1 GYLRNRE
8 LYDQLVLTFSESVR
22 GMQTIKGFAAEPHQL
37 RRFEEG
43 NQDVSA
49 QQHRIFRD
57 LSWFTFGTQLLSQ
70 LSLVVL
76 FAYGGWLYVQGSI
89 SLGSGLVVFAGLLQ
103 QFNGQVA
110 NITTIAN
117 SVQQSFTAARRVFGV
132 LDTESEVEN
141 KPGALAP
148 EPLTGQVE
156 IKNVTFGYHPKSPVL
171 RNIS

>member
-43 NQDVSA
+43 NHKVSA

-76 FAYGGWLYVQGSI
+76 FAYGGWLYVQDQI
-89 SLGSGLVVFAGLLQ
+89 PLGSGLVVLAGLLQ

-110 NITTIAN
+110 NITNIAN
-117 SVQQSFTAARRVFGV
+117 SVQQSFTAARRVFEV
-132 LDTESEVEN
+132 LDTPSEVES
-141 KPGALAP
+141 KAGARPVRSLRGK
-148 EPLTGQVE
+148 LTFE
-156 IKNVTFGYHPKSPVL
+156 NITFGYQAG
-171 RNIS
+171 